1 MHKSVL
7 IWGFASSGEASFDLL
22 YNKKDKFFVFDSD
35 KDVQQR
41 LISKFSSWKNVFVLT
56 RVNRD
61 VIDGMDIIIISPA
74 VSVFD
79 KNICYAKTI
88 GKEVISELE
97 LGARKFAG
105 KLVAITGTN
114 GKTTTTRLVGNIL
127 KCAGKNYE
135 LVGNIGTPI
144 CSKIKKSRHKI
155 FVCEVSSFQLEAVR
169 TFRPHIACL
178 LNISEDHLDRHK
190 TMKNYVNM
198 KYRIFE
204 NQGKKDYAV
213 VQNGLPVGNI
223 KSNIVTFGYG
233 EQNNSCYLLNGQIW
247 YDNGRHSEV
256 ICSVDEVKML
266 GRHNL
271 ENVMAGV
278 AICKLLK
285 IKNKHIVC
293 GIKTFEPSKHRLQM
307 VKERGGIR
315 FFDDSKAT
323 NIDAVKQALL
333 SMNSDRKVILL
344 LGGSGKGL
352 SYEYIFE
359 NLPQNV
365 KKILTFG
372 ELSAKI
378 VQTAREYNVQNIQ
391 GFKTLREATYEACK
405 IAENGCDV
413 LLSPGSASFD
423 EFENYEDRGE
433 KFLEYINAFYKE
445 TAEQ

>member
-1 MHKSVL
+1 MHKSFL
-7 IWGFASSGEASFDLL
+7 IWGFASSGEAGFDLL
-22 YNKKDKFFVFDSD
+22 YNQKDKFFVFDSD
-35 KDVQQR
+35 KDIQQR

-56 RVNRD
+56 SINKD
-61 VIDGMDIIIISPA
+61 VIDGMDSIVISPA
-74 VSVFD
+74 VTIFD

-97 LGARKFAG
+97 LGARNFGG

-127 KCAGKNYE
+127 KCAGKSYE

-155 FVCEVSSFQLEAVR
+155 FVCETSSFQLEAVKS
-169 TFRPHIACL
+169 FHPHIACL

-190 TMKNYVNM
+190 TMKNYENM

-204 NQGKKDYAV
+204 KQGKKDYAV
-213 VQNGLPVGNI
+213 VQNGLFVGNI
-223 KSNIVTFGYG
+223 TSNVVGFGYG
-233 EQNNSCYLLNGQIW
+233 EQKNGCYLLNGQIW
-247 YDNGRHSEV
+247 FDNGRHAEV
-256 ICSVDEVKML
+256 ICSAGEVKLL

-271 ENVMAGV
+271 ENVMASV

-285 IKNKHIVC
+285 IKNKYIVR
-293 GIKTFEPSKHRLQM
+293 GIKTFEPSKHRLQL
-307 VKERGGIR
+307 VKEVGNIR

-323 NIDAVKQALL
+323 NIDAVKQALF
-333 SMNSDRKVILL
+333 SMASDRKILLL
-344 LGGSGKGL
+344 LGGSEKGL

-365 KKILTFG
+365 KKVFAFG
-372 ELSAKI
+372 ELSSRI
-378 VQTAREYNVQNIQ
+378 VQTAKENNVQNVI
-391 GFKTLREATYEACK
+391 GFKTLKDATYEACK
-405 IAENGCDV
+405 VADGGCDV

-423 EFENYEDRGE
+423 EFENYADRGE
-433 KFLEYINAFYKE
+433 KFLEYINAFYNEKVK
-445 TAEQ
+445 